1 MAKVKVKKKFKHSGT
16 LEEDLKN
23 SVVTK
28 NKIFKKK
35 KKGNKAS
42 EKKTKKKR
50 KDDVQKI
57 LNLANRQNEEDLDYS
72 DYGNSIS
79 GDDPDGGRIQ
89 QVDKFLQFDDDI
101 GGGEEAVDEDVSDW
115 ENLMADKRVFSAEQI
130 SHHGKNQMDEA
141 NNILD
146 DLNVKINPHGF
157 ERGAKLDQETEVK
170 AEPSEEEKLDA
181 LVQKCYETIG
191 EELAHYKKGKL
202 HRALTVLVK
211 SPRWFDLL
219 LLTKPRRWTTQ
230 ATFEVTKLFSSGL
243 KEKEV
248 CMYYEFIL
256 LPIILDNIEKKK
268 KLETFLYN
276 TLIKALYKSKAWMR
290 GMLYPLLRR
299 ECTKKELAIFGS
311 VIQKMSI
318 AINSVTQCLQEI
330 FTFPWNSNISHFLC
344 LFFNKKYGF
353 SKEFIEKC
361 VDYFV
366 SFLNY
371 PGVLTVNWH
380 TSLLLLVQN
389 YRAALMGDDEIEKL
403 RVLVMKKNHPKYSN
417 EILKSMYSPTSL
429 MSKIK
434 DLATHPSEDMV

>member
-1 MAKVKVKKKFKHSGT
+1 MTKVKIKKKFKHSGT

-42 EKKTKKKR
+42 EKRTKKKR
-50 KDDVQKI
+50 KDDVQRI
-57 LNLANRQNEEDLDYS
+57 LNLANRQNEEDLEYS

-79 GDDPDGGRIQ
+79 GDDLDGGRLK

-101 GGGEEAVDEDVSDW
+101 GGEEGVDDDVSDR
-115 ENLMADKRVFSAEQI
+115 ENLMANKMVFSAEQI
-130 SHHGKNQMDEA
+130 SHNEKNQMDES
-141 NNILD
+141 NDILD
-146 DLNVKINPHGF
+146 DLDVKINPHGI
-157 ERGAKLDQETEVK
+157 ERGAKLDKGKDVK
-170 AEPSEEEKLDA
+170 AEPSEQEKLDA

-219 LLTKPRRWTTQ
+219 LLTKPKRWTTQ
-230 ATFEVTKLFSSGL
+230 ATFEVTRIFSSGL
-243 KEKEV
+243 REKEV
-248 CMYYEFIL
+248 ALYYEFIL
-256 LPIILDNIEKKK
+256 LPIILDNIERKK
-268 KLETFLYN
+268 KLETFLYK

-311 VIQKMSI
+311 VVQKMSI
-318 AINSVTQCLQEI
+318 SINSVTQCLQEI

-366 SFLNY
+366 SFLNN
-371 PGVLTVNWH
+371 PDVLTVNWH

-389 YRAALMGDDEIEKL
+389 YRALMGDEEIEKL
-403 RVLVMKKNHPKYSN
+403 RILVMKKNHPKFSS
-417 EILKSMYSPTSL
+417 EIFKRMYSPTSL
-429 MSKIK
+429 MNKIK
-434 DLATHPSEDMV
+434 DLATDPSEDMV

>member
-1 MAKVKVKKKFKHSGT
+1 MAKVKIKKKFKHSGT

-28 NKIFKKK
+28 NKILKKK

-72 DYGNSIS
+72 DYGNRIS
-79 GDDPDGGRIQ
+79 GDDLDDGKSQ

-101 GGGEEAVDEDVSDW
+101 GEEGVDHDVSDQ
-115 ENLMADKRVFSAEQI
+115 ENLMADKMVFSAEQI
-130 SHHGKNQMDEA
+130 NHYDRNQIDESS
-141 NNILD
+141 NILD
-146 DLNVKINPHGF
+146 DLDVKINPHGI
-157 ERGAKLDQETEVK
+157 EKGAKLDKGKDVK
-170 AEPSEEEKLDA
+170 AEQSEQEKLDA

-219 LLTKPRRWTTQ
+219 LLTKPKRWTTQ
-230 ATFEVTKLFSSGL
+230 ATFEVTRLFSSGL

-248 CMYYEFIL
+248 CIYYEFIL
-256 LPIILDNIEKKK
+256 LPIILDNIEKNK
-268 KLETFLYN
+268 KLETFLYK

-311 VIQKMSI
+311 VVQKMSI
-318 AINSVTQCLQEI
+318 AINTTTQCLQEI
-330 FTFPWNSNISHFLC
+330 FTFPWNSSISHFLC

-361 VDYFV
+361 VDYFA

-371 PGVLTVNWH
+371 PNVLTVNWY

-389 YRAALMGDDEIEKL
+389 YRALIGDDEIEKL
-403 RVLVMKKNHPKYSN
+403 RVLVMKKNHPKFSS
-417 EILKSMYSPTSL
+417 EILKSMYSPTTL

-434 DLATHPSEDMV
+434 DLASHPSEDMV